1 MVKQLWRDVWQA
13 LNTPIS
19 WEGTVKG
26 SVDSLKTIA
35 ELAKAIQENKSAQ
48 ELAPLVTHFS
58 SLLDVLS
65 SPLGQVATAALP
77 FVPLATGLLKY
88 LVEATQQE
96 PTLELGVAVAAQAA
110 YLKSVQVFLEQHPEL
125 VQRLSDQPASAAL
138 TKQIQQVGET
148 LQLDGKEVELTEQE
162 ARKTLI
168 CFHESQL
175 ALIFN
180 RLLSQRLQEA
190 GLSPDESERTS
201 DRISRST
208 HRYLKEI
215 VAEVRDQVKRL
226 AAVYGEGWFQD
237 QERYAS
243 VDRYLEEVIARKPQE
258 PVFDEPF
265 TFADL
270 YVPLRVQ
277 PVNKE
282 GKIADDATL
291 QNIETWAETLL
302 QDARAQG
309 QVLFI
314 QGGPGRGKSVFCRM
328 FADKVWREWSPIWI
342 PLLIRLRDVQNFA
355 QDFDKTLEDAIG
367 TDFTKDAGWLT
378 DRNTRFL
385 FFLDGFDELLLERGT
400 SGGLQQFLEQVGLFQ
415 KRCAEN
421 SERGHRVIITGR
433 PLALYGVERL
443 MPLNLERVEIAP
455 MAAEIQQQWLLNWE
469 KLAGREKTWQF
480 QAFLQNQQCPEQV
493 KSLARE
499 PLLLYLLAALHRDG
513 ELQESQLT
521 GDDPVA
527 VRIQIYE
534 KALDWVLTRQRSD
547 NGADL
552 NPKITGLDPE
562 DLRTILAEAGLCVV
576 QCGGESAAIA
586 LIEERLKDDAGAKQL
601 LAQAKQNADQHPLKN
616 ALAAFYLK
624 STEGSEN
631 QIEFFHK
638 SFGEFLCAERLVE
651 SLVRWSKKEE
661 GRARRYIVSEQTLDW
676 EIYDLFGFGALTSEI
691 VEYLIG
697 LLKKAEP
704 DWGELFKR
712 LERFYLDWC
721 DGRFIDATAET
732 LPQGKAR
739 QLQQYQVFVGQRQV
753 DIFAGLNVLILLLE
767 IHRFAQT
774 VDALKTAIY
783 FYPCGHFFEDDYNRE
798 RLLRVIHYSDCLR
811 LGTFNQS
818 VGHFLSSAD
827 LGNADLRTAYLRS
840 ANLRGAKLPRA
851 DLTCA
856 YLLNAKLSS
865 ADLSGAYFFNAI
877 LFGANLSSANLG
889 GAKLSGADLSSAD
902 LGGANLGGAKLSGAN
917 LGGAVLRGAD
927 LGGADLS
934 EVNLRSA
941 VLSSVNLGG
950 ANLSSANL
958 GGAKLSGADLSGADL
973 RGADL
978 SAANLRSAD
987 LSSANLGGANFSS
1000 ANLSSANL
1008 HEIRWDGK
1016 THWAG
1021 AQELHAVL
1029 NVPESLTQTPRF
1041 KAAVVLSQGINQCKR
1056 GNVLAAIQAYQDA
1069 QLIDIGLEIDANI
1082 WDLLCWVGALYNQAA
1097 DIQYASDKANHSN
1110 SHFPIY
1116 RDTRG
1121 LVRALTGDL
1130 QGAIEDLEWVLV
1142 RIDDG
1147 NIYENPYRFIG
1158 FEDDVQQRREWLEV
1172 LHMGENPFTP
1182 EVLEALRKQMGIE
1195 DDGEAE
1201 ETEDENGQPDWDL
1214 RSEGIRE

>member
-1 MVKQLWRDVWQA
+1 MVKQLWRDIWQG

-48 ELAPLVTHFS
+48 ELAPLAKHFS

-88 LVEATQQE
+88 LAEATRQE
-96 PTLELGVAVAAQAA
+96 PTLELGVAIAAQAA
-110 YLKSVQVFLEQHPEL
+110 YLKSVQIFLEEHPEL
-125 VQRLSDQPASAAL
+125 VQRLSDQPATAAL
-138 TKQIQQVGET
+138 TKQIQRVGET
-148 LQLDGKEVELTEQE
+148 LELDGKEVELTEQE
-162 ARKTLI
+162 ARKTLL

-175 ALIFN
+175 ARIFN
-180 RLLSQRLQEA
+180 RLLSQRLEEA
-190 GLSPDESERTS
+190 GLSPQESDRTSER
-201 DRISRST
+201 IARST

-226 AAVYGEGWFQD
+226 AAVYGEGWYQD
-237 QERYAS
+237 QESYAS

-258 PVFDEPF
+258 TVFDETF

-270 YVPLRVQ
+270 YVPLQVKS
-277 PVNKE
+277 VNKE
-282 GKIADDATL
+282 GKIAEEAISQD
-291 QNIETWAETLL
+291 IEIWAETLL
-302 QDARAQG
+302 QNQDSRAQG

-328 FADKVWREWSPIWI
+328 FADKVRREWSPIWI

-378 DRNTRFL
+378 DRNTHYL

-400 SGGLQQFLEQVGLFQ
+400 SGGLQQFLDQVGLFQ
-415 KRCAEN
+415 RRCAEI

-443 MPLNLERVEIAP
+443 MPQNLERVEIAP

-469 KLAGREKTWQF
+469 RLAGSEKTRQF
-480 QAFLQNQQCPEQV
+480 QAFLQNQQCPEEV
-493 KSLARE
+493 KTLARE

-534 KALDWVLTRQRSD
+534 AALTWVLTRQRSD

-552 NPKITGLDPE
+552 NPKFTGLDPG

-576 QCGGESAAIA
+576 QSGGESAAIA
-586 LIEERLKDDAGAKQL
+586 LIEERLKDDEGAKQL

-651 SLVRWSKKEE
+651 SLVRWTYKEE
-661 GRARRYIVSEQTLDW
+661 GRTKRYLVSEQTLNW

-721 DGRFIDATAET
+721 DGRFIDDTRET

-739 QLQQYQVFVGQRQV
+739 LLQNYQVFVGQRQV
-753 DIFAGLNVLILLLE
+753 DIFTGLNVLILLLE
-767 IHRFAQT
+767 IHRYART
-774 VDALKTAIY
+774 VEALQTAIH
-783 FYPCGHFFEDDYNRE
+783 FYPCGQPDTDGFDET
-798 RLLRVIHYSDCLR
+798 RLMRMIHYSDSFRQGSFC
-811 LGTFNQS
+811 QS
-818 VGHFLSSAD
+818 VGKFLSSTF
-827 LGNADLRTAYLRS
+827 LRRADLRWADLRGAILISADLSGANLFSAYLRS
-840 ANLRGAKLPRA
+840 AYLISADLSSAYLDNARLRRANLSSANLCGAYLRGADLSEANFGSA
-851 DLTCA
+851 DLSKVKLSSA
-856 YLLNAKLSS
+856 YLIGAYLIGANLSS
-865 ADLSGAYFFNAI
+865 ADLSEANFSSAKLKGAYLIGANLISANLRSTNLCDANLSGANLYSADLSRAKFSGADLRRANLSGAT
-877 LFGANLSSANLG
+877 LSGANLSSANL
-889 GAKLSGADLSSAD
+889 
-902 LGGANLGGAKLSGAN
+902 N
-917 LGGAVLRGAD
+917 
-927 LGGADLS
+927 
-934 EVNLRSA
+934 
-941 VLSSVNLGG
+941 
-950 ANLSSANL
+950 
-958 GGAKLSGADLSGADL
+958 
-973 RGADL
+973 
-978 SAANLRSAD
+978 
-987 LSSANLGGANFSS
+987 
-1000 ANLSSANL
+1000 
-1008 HEIRWDGK
+1008 EIRWDGA

-1021 AQELHAVL
+1021 AQGLHAAL
-1029 NVPESLTQTPRF
+1029 NVPESLAQTPRF
-1041 KAAVVLSQGINQCKR
+1041 KAAVVLSQGIDECKR
-1056 GNVLAAIQAYQDA
+1056 GNVLAAMQAYQNA
-1069 QLIDIGLEIDANI
+1069 QLIDTGLEIDANI
-1082 WDLLCWVGALYNQAA
+1082 WDLLCWVGALHNQAA
-1097 DIQYASDKANHSN
+1097 DILYASKKATHARPDS
-1110 SHFPIY
+1110 PIY

-1121 LVRALTGDL
+1121 LVRALAGDL
-1130 QGAIEDLEWVLV
+1130 QGAIEDFESVLEQVGDNKRYL
-1142 RIDDG
+1142 DL
-1147 NIYENPYRFIG
+1147 YRSVG
-1158 FEDDVQQRREWLEV
+1158 FEDAQQRREWLKA
-1172 LHMGENPFTP
+1172 LRLGENPFTP
-1182 EVLEALRKQMGIE
+1182 EVLEALREQTGIGY
-1195 DDGEAE
+1195 DGETE
-1201 ETEDENGQPDWDL
+1201 EAEDESGRNEWDL
-1214 RSEGIRE
+1214 VF

>member
-1 MVKQLWRDVWQA
+1 MVKKLWRDVWQA

-88 LVEATQQE
+88 FVEATRQE
-96 PTLELGVAVAAQAA
+96 PTLELGVAIAAQAA
-110 YLKSVQVFLEQHPEL
+110 YLKSVQIFLEEHPEL

-138 TKQIQQVGET
+138 TKQIQRVGET

-175 ALIFN
+175 ARIFN
-180 RLLSQRLQEA
+180 QLLSHRLQEA

-201 DRISRST
+201 DRIARST

-243 VDRYLEEVIARKPQE
+243 VDRYLDEVIARKPQE
-258 PVFDEPF
+258 TVFDEPF

-282 GKIADDATL
+282 GKIADDATP
-291 QNIETWAETLL
+291 QNIETWAETQL
-302 QDARAQG
+302 QESRAPG

-328 FADKVWREWSPIWI
+328 FADKVRRKWSPIWI

-400 SGGLQQFLEQVGLFQ
+400 SGGLQQFLDQVGLFQ

-443 MPLNLERVEIAP
+443 MPLNLKRVEIAP
-455 MAAEIQQQWLLNWE
+455 MAAEIQLQWLLNWE
-469 KLAGREKTWQF
+469 KLAGSEKTRQF
-480 QAFLQNQQCPEQV
+480 QAFLQNQHCPEQV
-493 KSLARE
+493 KNLARE

-527 VRIQIYE
+527 VRIQIFE
-534 KALDWVLTRQRSD
+534 AALAWVLTRQRSD

-552 NPKITGLDPE
+552 NPKITGLEPG
-562 DLRTILAEAGLCVV
+562 DLRTILAEAGLCV
-576 QCGGESAAIA
+576 QSGGESAAIA
-586 LIEERLKDDAGAKQL
+586 LIEERLKDDEGAKQL

-651 SLVRWSKKEE
+651 SLLRWTKKEE
-661 GRARRYIVSEQTLDW
+661 GRARRYLVSKQTLDW

-697 LLKKAEP
+697 FLKKAEP

-732 LPQGKAR
+732 MPQGKAR
-739 QLQQYQVFVGQRQV
+739 QLQNYQVFVGQRQV

-767 IHRFAQT
+767 IHRYAQT
-774 VDALKTAIY
+774 TEALKTAIH
-783 FYPCGHFFEDDYNRE
+783 FYPCGQPYTDGFDET
-798 RLLRVIHYSDCLR
+798 RLMRMIHYCDCLQ

-818 VGHFLSSAD
+818 VGKFLSSTD
-827 LGNADLRTAYLRS
+827 LSRANLSSANLSIANLIGANLSGANLFRANLSTANLCEANLSCSYMERAYLMCAILILADLRNAILNGAVLS
-840 ANLRGAKLPRA
+840 VANLRGANLSEAKLISANLNGAYLNGANLRSALLSRA
-851 DLTCA
+851 DLTDA
-856 YLLNAKLSS
+856 RLISSNLSS
-865 ADLSGAYFFNAI
+865 TNLSRAFLMKADLSGANLSHANLRSADLSRAKFSGADLCRADLSGAN
-877 LFGANLSSANLG
+877 LSGANLSSANL
-889 GAKLSGADLSSAD
+889 
-902 LGGANLGGAKLSGAN
+902 N
-917 LGGAVLRGAD
+917 
-927 LGGADLS
+927 
-934 EVNLRSA
+934 
-941 VLSSVNLGG
+941 
-950 ANLSSANL
+950 
-958 GGAKLSGADLSGADL
+958 
-973 RGADL
+973 
-978 SAANLRSAD
+978 
-987 LSSANLGGANFSS
+987 
-1000 ANLSSANL
+1000 
-1008 HEIRWDGK
+1008 EIRWDGE

-1021 AQELHAVL
+1021 AQGLHAAL
-1029 NVPESLTQTPRF
+1029 NVPESLAQTPRF
-1041 KAAVVLSQGINQCKR
+1041 KAAVVLSQGIDACKR
-1056 GNVLAAIQAYQDA
+1056 GNVLAAIQAYQSA
-1069 QLIDIGLEIDANI
+1069 QLIDTGLEIDATI
-1082 WDLLCWVGALYNQAA
+1082 WDLLCRVGALHNQAA
-1097 DIQYASDKANHSN
+1097 DILYASEKATHARPGSPN
-1110 SHFPIY
+1110 Y

-1130 QGAIEDLEWVLV
+1130 QGAIEDFQSVLDQLGDNKRYKDAYSSV
-1142 RIDDG
+1142 
-1147 NIYENPYRFIG
+1147 G
-1158 FEDDVQQRREWLEV
+1158 FEDAQQRREWLKA
-1172 LHMGENPFTP
+1172 LRSGENPFTP
-1182 EVLEALRKQMGIE
+1182 DVLETLRKQMGIGE
-1195 DDGEAE
+1195 DGEAE
-1201 ETEDENGQPDWDL
+1201 EAEDENGQPDWD
-1214 RSEGIRE
+1214 